1 MNTILDL
8 IANWEGTDSHEE
20 AFDFCDQLCEIYQNG
35 NELLRSAIRRA
46 VTSKPSVRECL
57 LFNTAFEVGP
67 GGFLVEAARRAKESG
82 DEEGSLRRA
91 LLAISI
97 TDGFDDSRDT
107 LMWLADQWR
116 ESEQQG
122 VDPTALYEEIGNLS
136 SREAIHS
143 IGGPTAGMILQML
156 NPRRRDQLKWS

>member
-1 MNTILDL
+1 MD
-8 IANWEGTDSHEE
+8 
-20 AFDFCDQLCEIYQNG
+20 
-35 NELLRSAIRRA
+35 ELLRDAIRGA
-46 VTSKPSVRECL
+46 VASRPIVRDGL
-57 LFNTAFEVGP
+57 LFNTTGEVGP
-67 GGFLVEAARRAKESG
+67 DGFLVEAARRAKESG
-82 DEEGSLRRA
+82 DYAGYLRRG

-122 VDPTALYEEIGNLS
+122 VDPTPLYEEIGNLS
-136 SREAIHS
+136 SKEPVHS
-143 IGGPTAGMILQML
+143 IGGPTAGMIRQML